1 MLKKLPKSLKEKRLW
16 INGRL
21 DDKSPCNAEGY
32 SIDPTIRDNF
42 VTYESAVHNHMLN
55 GDIGVGFVFK
65 YSKKNPYVGI
75 DFDYPK
81 QWVND
86 PALKKMM
93 LKLCKASGSYYEQS
107 TNAGYHILGLL
118 DKAAKIGRK
127 GKIKVGKKFIKF
139 EIYSHDRY
147 FLCTGRR
154 GKAANREVVSVQP
167 LVNRLLKLI
176 APTPPVEKADAA
188 ADAPACSP
196 HLEDEN
202 VLQVISASSQALSFS
217 LLHYQGDLKEY
228 NDDHSAAVMA
238 WHSIVAFYTQD
249 FEQVTRLFRSSKLN
263 HGKWKREKG
272 RPGGKWAR
280 INLDRDGRLGQHSK
294 IVKGL
299 KKVYGS
305 EPSHNRYVKLLEEE
319 FGTVRR
325 DLFTG
330 DLFTFH
336 EGQWK
341 NALDTNVENHL
352 KCICQARDDKW
363 KHPEIIPAL
372 THYMHNQEPRLLIDI
387 PEWDG
392 VDRLEQLSRCLSFAE
407 STITSEIFL
416 DFLKD
421 WGARFI
427 ARIYDPFVQNR
438 MIILQGEQGIG
449 KDVFLD
455 TLVKAMGLYRAFLTV
470 KRNDSEKDYAEVL
483 IRSGVVIVSEFDKV
497 RDVGAGVLKD
507 MITKPYFSFR
517 AAYGRKAM
525 NFLNR
530 ASWLAACNPEQ
541 VLTDVGAN
549 RRFLVFKLLGG
560 PGEAIRWN
568 YDTSM
573 RFSLQ
578 ILAQFVHL
586 CSIGY
591 RASAENE
598 EILKALTE
606 SYAPEDTTQ
615 MILESFDAMII
626 EKMANDCKEFSLYSY
641 NDIALEL
648 SRIARSF
655 QIPTPGLL
663 QLLKATGRRYRH
675 KLEGRFYGVVPH
687 ASGMQSAMR
696 KSRKKFIQDV
706 KQDSKGPAELLEDVE
721 KDDTLH

>member
-1 MLKKLPKSLKEKRLW
+1 MLKKLPKSLQGKRLW

-32 SIDPTIRDNF
+32 SLDPTDRDNF
-42 VTYESAVHNHMLN
+42 VTFDEAVNNHIAN

-65 YSKKNPYVGI
+65 SNKKSTYVGI
-75 DFDYPK
+75 DLDYPK
-81 QWVND
+81 QWTND
-86 PALKKMM
+86 RALKKKM
-93 LKLCKASGSYYEQS
+93 LQICKASGSYYEKS
-107 TNAGYHILGLL
+107 TNAGFHILGVL
-118 DKAAKIGRK
+118 DKGEKIGRK
-127 GKIKVGKKFIKF
+127 GRIKVGKKFIKF
-139 EIYSHDRY
+139 EVYSHDRY
-147 FLCTGRR
+147 FLCTGKR
-154 GKAANREVVSVQP
+154 GKAANREVATVQP
-167 LVNRLLKLI
+167 LVNSLLKLI
-176 APTPPVEKADAA
+176 SKPPAENKPEEA
-188 ADAPACSP
+188 APACSP

-202 VLQVISASSQALSFS
+202 VLQVISASTQALAFS

-238 WHSIVAFYTQD
+238 WHSIIAFYTQD
-249 FEQVTRLFRSSKLN
+249 YEQVTRLFRTSKLN
-263 HGKWKREKG
+263 YGKWRHEKN
-272 RPGGKWAR
+272 RKGGKWHR
-280 INLDRDGRLGQHSK
+280 INVDRDGRLGQHSK

-305 EPSHNRYVKLLEEE
+305 ELSHNKYVKLLEDE

-341 NALDTNVENHL
+341 NALDTNVENHM
-352 KCICQARDDKW
+352 KCCCQMRDEKW
-363 KHPEIIPAL
+363 KNVEIIPAL
-372 THYMHNQEPRLLIDI
+372 THYMHSQEPRLLIDI

-392 VDRLEQLSRCLSFAE
+392 VDRLEQLSRCLVFSE
-407 STITSEIFL
+407 DSITSEIFL

-560 PGEAIRWN
+560 PGEAIRWD

-573 RFSLQ
+573 AFSLQ

-615 MILESFDAMII
+615 MILESFDAMIVD
-626 EKMANDCKEFSLYSY
+626 KMATDCTEFALYSY
-641 NDIALEL
+641 NDLALEL

-675 KLEGRFYGVVPH
+675 REEGRLYGLVPH
-687 ASGMQSAMR
+687 ASGIQPSMR
-696 KSRKKFIQDV
+696 RERRKFLREL
-706 KQDSKGPAELLEDVE
+706 KQDSKGPAGLLDDVE